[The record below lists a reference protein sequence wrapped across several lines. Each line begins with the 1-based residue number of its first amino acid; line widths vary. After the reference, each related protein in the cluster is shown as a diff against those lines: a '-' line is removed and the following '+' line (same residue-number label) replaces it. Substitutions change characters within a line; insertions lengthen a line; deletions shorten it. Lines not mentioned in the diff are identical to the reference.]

1 MINQYSPHAPTPPV
15 VPLHRKL
22 SDACLQSPWIA
33 YVLAILLT
41 LVPSLIHLL
50 IGFAPA
56 SIVFIPTI
64 ILSAYLG
71 GLRPGLVATF
81 LATLVMAAIL
91 LLAEDSSAITSWNQ
105 FIHWGGI
112 LIAGVLISILSERL
126 HRTYQYAE
134 SNQHLRALL
143 AAIVESS
150 DDAII
155 AKDLQGIVTCW
166 NASAERMFGY
176 TSDEMIGQAITMI
189 IPADRIAEE
198 QMILAYI
205 ANGERVDHFETVRQ
219 RKDGVLIDVS
229 VTISPIENR
238 DGQIIGASK
247 VVRDISTRKHAEQ
260 ALRQSEARFAKAFR
274 ANPAALVIFRL
285 ADGCFLDANETYQQL
300 LGYRYEEL
308 IGHNARDLQV
318 FPDSAARAE
327 MLRRLSTQDG
337 VRDYEILVRT
347 KSGDCR
353 TILLS
358 SEAMDFGGEACVIAI
373 GIDITDRKQ
382 AEQSLQRSANRLRVL
397 ADASRTF
404 AEVGMEYEVLLN
416 SIATMVATELG
427 QGCSI
432 RLLSEDKL
440 WLDLA
445 ALYDGDPEK
454 LEQQRIVLMGSPLRV
469 DEPSL
474 ATRIFHSQQPRLIAH
489 VDLEQARA
497 MTKPEYWSLVKQFGI
512 HSRIMVPMRAQGQT
526 IGVLGLYRH
535 WPDQPAFDE
544 DDLNLA
550 QDLADRAALAISN
563 ARLLHQVQRELAE
576 RTRAEQEVRTLSA
589 NLEQRVVAR
598 TEELSAANRELEA
611 FSYSVSHDLRA
622 PLRAIDGFSRILL
635 DDYVVVLPEEAQH
648 YFQLVRSNAQ
658 QMGHLI
664 DDLLAF
670 SRLSRQQLT
679 KQSIDPA
686 ALIQRCLEELR
697 IEQIGRQINVRIGE
711 LPECQ
716 ADPILLKQVYV
727 NLISNALKYT
737 RRRDLALIEIN
748 ALVQGTETIYVV
760 KDNGVGFDMRYSD
773 KLFDVFQRL
782 HSAEDYEGTGVGLA
796 IVQRII
802 HRHGG
807 RIWAEAM
814 VDHGAT
820 FFFTL
825 N

>member
-1 MINQYSPHAPTPPV
+1 
-15 VPLHRKL
+15 
-22 SDACLQSPWIA
+22 
-33 YVLAILLT
+33 VLAIFLT
-41 LVPSLIHLL
+41 LVPALMHLV
-50 IGFAPA
+50 IGFAPT
-56 SIVFIPTI
+56 SIIFIPTI

-91 LLAEDSSAITSWNQ
+91 LLAEDSRAITSPPQ
-105 FIHWGGI
+105 FVHWGGV
-112 LIAGVLISILSERL
+112 LITGVLISMLSERL
-126 HRTYQYAE
+126 HRTYQHAE
-134 SNQHLRALL
+134 SSQQLGALL
-143 AAIVESS
+143 GAIVESS

-155 AKDLQGIVTCW
+155 AKDLHGVVTSW
-166 NASAERMFGY
+166 NVSSERMFGY
-176 TSDEMIGQAITMI
+176 TSHEMIGQAITMI
-189 IPADRIAEE
+189 IPADRLAEE
-198 QMILAYI
+198 QTILGRI
-205 ANGERVDHFETVRQ
+205 ARGERVDHFETVRQ

-238 DGQIIGASK
+238 YGQIIGASK

-260 ALRQSEARFAKAFR
+260 ALRQSETRFAKAFR

-285 ADGCFLDANETYQQL
+285 ADGCFLDANETYQHL

-308 IGHNARDLQV
+308 IGHNARDLQI
-318 FPDSAARAE
+318 FPDPAARAE
-327 MLRRLSTQDG
+327 MLRRMATQGG

-347 KSGDCR
+347 KSGDYR

-358 SEAMDFGGEACVIAI
+358 SEAMDFGGEACVISI
-373 GIDITDRKQ
+373 GIDITDRKR
-382 AEQSLQRSANRLRVL
+382 AEQSLHHSANRLRVL

-404 AEVGMEYEVLLN
+404 AEVGTEYQSLLN
-416 SIATMVATELG
+416 SIVILVATVLG

-432 RLLSEDKL
+432 RLLSDDKQ

-454 LEQQRIVLMGSPLRV
+454 LEQQRIVLLGSPLRV

-474 ATRIFHSQQPRLIAH
+474 ATRIFHSQQPLLIAH

-497 MTKPEYWSLVKQFGI
+497 MTKPEYWSLVERLGV
-512 HSRIMVPMRAQGQT
+512 HSRIIVPMRVQGQT
-526 IGVLGLYRH
+526 IGVLGLYRYQH
-535 WPDQPAFDE
+535 EQPPFDE

-563 ARLLHQVQRELAE
+563 ARLLRQVQCELAE
-576 RTRAEQEVRTLSA
+576 RTKAEAEVRTLSA
-589 NLEQRVVAR
+589 DLELRVVAR
-598 TEELSAANRELEA
+598 TAELSAANRELEA

-635 DDYVVVLPEEAQH
+635 NDYVAALPEEAQR
-648 YFQLVRSNAQ
+648 YFQLVRGNAQ
-658 QMGHLI
+658 QMSHLI

-670 SRLSRQQLT
+670 SRLSRQPLT
-679 KQSIDPA
+679 KQSIDPMT
-686 ALIQRCLEELR
+686 LIQRCWEELGV
-697 IEQIGRQINVRIGE
+697 EQVGRQIDIHIGE

-716 ADPILLKQVYV
+716 ADPILLKQVYF
-727 NLISNALKYT
+727 NLIANALKYT
-737 RRRDLALIEIN
+737 RRRASAVIEIN
-748 ALVQGTETIYVV
+748 ALVHGSETIYFV
-760 KDNGVGFDMRYSD
+760 KDNGVGFDIRYSD
-773 KLFDVFQRL
+773 KLFGVFQRL

-807 RIWAEAM
+807 RIWAESM

-825 N
+825 DQSLLFPDAARCQN